1 MIATIVLAAGTS
13 RRFGEPKLIVPLG
26 GKPIV
31 RHAVERA
38 LASGADETIVVTGAN
53 AEDVRAALKGLAVR
67 FVENP
72 KFKDGMSTSLAAG
85 IAALAADAEAAM
97 IALGDQPLVP
107 AEAYAGVLAEY
118 RRERAPIVTAS
129 YNGVRGHPVLFD
141 AALFPELLAT
151 RGDRGARGV
160 IGGHP
165 ERVRHVEL
173 RLPVPADV
181 DTPAALAAI
190 SL

>member
-1 MIATIVLAAGTS
+1 MIAVIVLAAGAST
-13 RRFGEPKLIVPLG
+13 RFGEQKLVVPLG
-26 GKPIV
+26 GKAVV

-38 LASGADETIVVTGAN
+38 CASGADETIVVTGAN
-53 AEDVRAALKGLAVR
+53 GAEVRAALRGLTVR

-72 KFKDGMSTSLAAG
+72 RFKDGMSTSLAAG
-85 IAALAADAEAAM
+85 IAALPAGAEAAI

-107 AEAYAGVLAEY
+107 PEAYAGVLAEY

-141 AALFPELLAT
+141 AALFAELRAT

-160 IGGHP
+160 IGGDP
-165 ERVRHVEL
+165 GRVRHVEL
-173 RLPVPADV
+173 GLPVPADV

-190 SL
+190 PL

>member
-1 MIATIVLAAGTS
+1 MIAVIVLAAGAS
-13 RRFGEPKLIVPLG
+13 KRFGEQKLVVPLA
-26 GKPIV
+26 GKAVV

-38 LASGADETIVVTGAN
+38 MAAGADETIVVTGAN
-53 AEDVRAALKGLAVR
+53 GDDVRAALDGLAVR

-72 KFKDGMSTSLAAG
+72 KFAEGMSTSLAAG
-85 IAALAADAEAAM
+85 IAALTPGTEAAL

-107 AEAYAGVLAEY
+107 AEAYAAVLAEY
-118 RRERAPIVTAS
+118 RRARPPIVAPS

-141 AALFPELLAT
+141 AAVFPELVAA

-160 IGGHP
+160 ISSDP
-165 ERVRHVEL
+165 RRVRYVEL
-173 RLPVPADV
+173 AMPVPVDV
-181 DTPAALAAI
+181 DSPAALAAI